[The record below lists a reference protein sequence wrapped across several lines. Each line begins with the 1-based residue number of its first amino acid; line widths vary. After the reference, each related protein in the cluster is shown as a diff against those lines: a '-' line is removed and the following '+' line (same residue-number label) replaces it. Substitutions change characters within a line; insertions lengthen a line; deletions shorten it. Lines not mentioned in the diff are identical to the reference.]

1 MKISSDRFRS
11 ILREESRRFIRE
23 AQEPAAATSLSPLG
37 KAEIDKIASLA
48 IGLAKNKVNPLKQAK
63 SGAAQAAIGVAADL
77 LPTVGTGAAVDTGL
91 GAALGALSSAG
102 TAGAAA
108 TATALAPITLMSLGA
123 MGLVAIADA
132 AWDAYEAEAEAMDR
146 DTATACTSGR
156 RNAYTAAIIRGKQQG
171 MWTSDQLKLPGQ
183 AMNKKLTKSGKLT
196 TEEGSALAIVLS
208 TITSSDIET
217 GYAQALK
224 ANATA
229 DKEAVQRDKA
239 QFQKYIEY
247 AQKEVR
253 SKSSAVPKPPPVGV
267 KPKPAIS

>member
-11 ILREESRRFIRE
+11 ILREETRRFIRE
-23 AQEPAAATSLSPLG
+23 AQEPSSTAALSPLG
-37 KAEIDKIASLA
+37 KAELDKIAGLA

-63 SGAAQAAIGVAADL
+63 SGLASTAIGTAADAL
-77 LPTVGTGAAVDTGL
+77 AIGGGAAVDAGA
-91 GAALGALSSAG
+91 GAAFGALSSAG

-108 TATALAPITLMSLGA
+108 TATALAPFVLMALGSY
-123 MGLVAIADA
+123 GLVSIADA

-146 DTATACTSGR
+146 DTKTACTSGR

-183 AMNKKLTKSGKLT
+183 AMNKKLTKSGTLT
-196 TEEGSALAIVLS
+196 SEEGSALAIVLS
-208 TITSSDIET
+208 TITANDIET
-217 GYAQALK
+217 GYAQALQ

-239 QFQKYIEY
+239 QFQKYIEH

-253 SKSSAVPKPPPVGV
+253 SKSSAAPKPPPVSA
-267 KPKPAIS
+267 KPKLAIS